1 MADPSPPL
9 VRSLRRREALIG
21 GYRCALL
28 GLVGLG
34 FGSSGCRAEPPPL
47 PEVPVQTREILATG
61 DTIDVRVF
69 DEERFDGVYEVQA
82 DGTIDFPYLGGIVV
96 RGKTAAETA
105 VLVETR
111 LADGYLHHPQVT
123 VTIKVRGNREVSVLG
138 QVKDPG
144 SLAFQERL
152 TLIQALSLAGGLT
165 EFAAPRR
172 VRITR
177 RTGEGEETSTFEVSV
192 SEIIKGDAED
202 LSLRPGD
209 IVFVPETRI

>member
-1 MADPSPPL
+1 MAVASGQ
-9 VRSLRRREALIG
+9 RGGAWRGRR
-21 GYRCALL
+21 ALL
-28 GLVGLG
+28 GGLAWGLVATFATLTAA
-34 FGSSGCRAEPPPL
+34 SCRPPPPEL
-47 PEVPVQTREILATG
+47 PSAPVQTREILATG
-61 DTIDVRVF
+61 DTLDVRVF

-105 VLVETR
+105 ELVETR
-111 LADGYLHHPQVT
+111 LADGYLLHPQVT

-152 TLIQALSLAGGLT
+152 TLVQALSLAGGLT

-177 RTGEGEETSTFEVSV
+177 RTGEGDATSTFEVSLT
-192 SEIIKGDAED
+192 EIIKGDAED

>member
-1 MADPSPPL
+1 VQ
-9 VRSLRRREALIG
+9 VRETLA
-21 GYRCALL
+21 
-28 GLVGLG
+28 
-34 FGSSGCRAEPPPL
+34 SGDEL
-47 PEVPVQTREILATG
+47 
-61 DTIDVRVF
+61 DVRVF

-96 RGKTAAETA
+96 KEKTAAEA
-105 VLVETR
+105 AQLIETR

-138 QVKDPG
+138 QVNDPG
-144 SLAFQERL
+144 SFPFQERL
-152 TLIQALSLAGGLT
+152 TLVQALSLAGGLN
-165 EFAAPRR
+165 ELAAQRR

-177 RTGEGEETSTFEVSV
+177 PTGDGETTTIEVSI
-192 SEIIKGDAED
+192 SAIIDGDADD